1 MLAVY
6 IMLHLRKCSQH
17 SSEIMK
23 WLGQGCISKQEWRR
37 TCRKDQ
43 AHSSTQHCLPV
54 PKQWSQLVNHIAI
67 LEKQASLQTL
77 LNKTK
82 KQFLLFPRFLD
93 SYAGCF
99 PQGKFVDRF
108 VRKSGNC
115 DSSPG
120 FYINSCVTSGSLFSE
135 VEPISNV
142 PFSFKLYDSTLKNK
156 TFANSL

>member
-1 MLAVY
+1 MEKNLQERPGSFFYTTLPPSAETM
-6 IMLHLRKCSQH
+6 ITACEPH
-17 SSEIMK
+17 SNPRN
-23 WLGQGCISKQEWRR
+23 GTHR
-37 TCRKDQ
+37 
-43 AHSSTQHCLPV
+43 
-54 PKQWSQLVNHIAI
+54 
-67 LEKQASLQTL
+67 EKQASLQTL